1 MSVYIK
7 VSYGELID
15 KITILEIKSVRVVEQ
30 AKLDNIR
37 KELCHLLDVLNAH
50 VNLDE
55 ETRVLMADLRQ
66 VNNDL
71 WEVEDHLRDQERQQF
86 FHSQFIALARSVY
99 RLNDR
104 RAGIKKTINQKLK
117 SEIVEEKSYTS
128 YEVCRDLATIVID
141 EP

>member
-1 MSVYIK
+1 MTVSIK

-15 KITILEIKSVRVVEQ
+15 KITILEIKSRRVVEQ

-50 VNLDE
+50 VNWDE
-55 ETRVLMADLRQ
+55 ETRGLMADLRQ

-71 WEVEDHLRDQERQQF
+71 WEVEDHLRDQERQQL

-104 RAGIKKTINQKLK
+104 RADIKKMINQKLK
-117 SEIVEEKSYTS
+117 SEMVEEKSYTP
-128 YEVCRDLATIVID
+128 YEVCRDLATIAID
-141 EP
+141 EL